1 MRKSRQKTLI
11 FRNWISFEPE
21 GVETS
26 NNYVWTAF
34 SQPHK
39 RGWGAKAVRRDLQLQ
54 KSRGSRPNFDF
65 FENGV
70 FFIFWG
76 AQHSILTKDPIF
88 FHGMTVNLCIFIF
101 SNISYVAI
109 FLLLGLFRCLKSK
122 KSLFFRRSRNFIL
135 FCSTNCLALVTY
147 RFFWT

>member
-39 RGWGAKAVRRDLQLQ
+39 PGWSAKAVRRDLPLQ
-54 KSRGSRPNFDF
+54 KSLGSRPNFDF
-65 FENGV
+65 FRKRR
-70 FFIFWG
+70 FF
-76 AQHSILTKDPIF
+76 HILRCTALNLDKRPDF
-88 FHGMTVNLCIFIF
+88 FHGMAVILCIFIL
-101 SNISYVAI
+101 SYISYFAI
-109 FLLLGLFRCLKSK
+109 FLLLGLFQCLKSK
-122 KSLFFRRSRNFIL
+122 KSQFFRRSRIFFS
-135 FCSTNCLALVTY
+135 FCCTNCLALVTY

>member
-26 NNYVWTAF
+26 SNYVWTAF

-39 RGWGAKAVRRDLQLQ
+39 PDWGAKAVRRDLQLQ

-65 FENGV
+65 FRKRRLFYILRCTALNLDKRPD
-70 FFIFWG
+70 FFSWNDSYFMYL
-76 AQHSILTKDPIF
+76 HFLLYK
-88 FHGMTVNLCIFIF
+88 LCCNISPFGSFSMLKIEKITIF
-101 SNISYVAI
+101 SEIRKFY
-109 FLLLGLFRCLKSK
+109 
-122 KSLFFRRSRNFIL
+122 FIL
-135 FCSTNCLALVTY
+135 
-147 RFFWT
+147 

>member
-26 NNYVWTAF
+26 SNYVWTAF

-39 RGWGAKAVRRDLQLQ
+39 PDWGAKAVRRDLQLQ

-65 FENGV
+65 FRKRR
-70 FFIFWG
+70 FF
-76 AQHSILTKDPIF
+76 HILRCTALNLDKIHDF
-88 FHGMTVNLCIFIF
+88 FHGMTDILCIFIF
-101 SNISYVAI
+101 SSISYVAI

-135 FCSTNCLALVTY
+135 FCSTNWLALVTY